1 MAMGTRK
8 WWIVHTAAGVAAVLL
23 MVFGV
28 SQCSNKNAERSENDD
43 LKKSVV
49 RAGAA
54 LDSARANVER
64 VRNVNEYLVRDN
76 RAKADTIKMQRDSI
90 IVLNDSLDVVNKKL
104 VDCRNSKKKKQVP
117 VKTKPQPKPVVK
129 PQPAK
134 PQPKDTVVIVLD
146 NTKKCNDGV
155 RVELDNSKNSG
166 NIVVSK
172 NPSQATEVVLF
183 IPELFG
189 VFVVFLANEITLPP
203 PKPSTFIVLLSPV
216 TSRDGKKSIISQ
228 TALYKL

>member
-1 MAMGTRK
+1 MATGSRK

-49 RAGAA
+49 RSSAA
-54 LDSARANVER
+54 LDSARATVER

-146 NTKKCNDGV
+146 NTKKCNDDV

-172 NPSQATEVVLF
+172 NPCQGTEVVLKNGAVNNGN
-183 IPELFG
+183 I
-189 VFVVFLANEITLPP
+189 VVGDNNNVVINNNVIADTLNQM
-203 PKPSTFIVLLSPV
+203 KQHQAAYGYIRVKRV
-216 TSRDGKKSIISQ
+216 YRVK
-228 TALYKL
+228 

>member
-49 RAGAA
+49 RSSAA
-54 LDSARANVER
+54 LDSARATVER

-134 PQPKDTVVIVLD
+134 PQPKDTVVIVLG
-146 NTKKCNDGV
+146 NTKKCNDDV

-172 NPSQATEVVLF
+172 NP
-183 IPELFG
+183 
-189 VFVVFLANEITLPP
+189 
-203 PKPSTFIVLLSPV
+203 
-216 TSRDGKKSIISQ
+216 
-228 TALYKL
+228 